1 MSLSIFQAIRQ
12 WDQALAEKNHM
23 KTELDQ
29 AMNIRVK
36 ASKDIKRLTEERN
49 SALHEYSVIMSE
61 RDSVHKEMEK
71 LQDEIQSNSAKSK
84 KIELLQL
91 EIRAALTDRDNAMK
105 EVHELKRKLDDKEN
119 MNPSVDNKV
128 IYDEINQLKKQKQEL
143 EEKLKNS
150 FIEADVAKGRR
161 DWAFAERDK
170 IMLASEGVQALC
182 DKLRKERDKA
192 MTDLIDI
199 MKELNDIKEQKM
211 LGAQNVRNEQKLLS
225 NEKGNPN
232 LRTHQITQKLDS
244 AKSHGIDLGEGI
256 FVRSLESCSV
266 FAKNNSI
273 KVGDRIL
280 KINNTDT
287 TDGDLNLAKNA
298 LDKSEYLTLTIET
311 TKDPPAKGLS
321 RKESDDKRTD
331 FVSKMIQR
339 SESDSRPG
347 PAVSKLFTSS
357 ERVYSLSNTPTQSK
371 ESKKPWTHFKEN
383 VKEKLDLVKGRRQST
398 EQGEDEDA
406 ARDRGERVKS
416 GEIRDVE
423 TMLRNI
429 QTQGQGGRKCSESE
443 TDSVDAKYS
452 LHNLDSK
459 ILEIKQNFAAPQT
472 PTVNSNRSKFLQRI
486 PNPQDVVQSHYLQ
499 VQSRIQDSLKKQN
512 NIYGK
517 EDYFLASSAS
527 ETSLN
532 ESLKSGNL
540 DEHEVICPTETDKS
554 TMEDPA
560 SKVGGKPQPN
570 TNVTSPKRT
579 SPFPHLKMAD
589 SQYHGGAFQYP
600 QSNLYNLYTGQ
611 TGYRQMGVTAPPS
624 IEGYEGF
631 SSLPPEVSGLP
642 PLYSAHAPP
651 PGHKRL
657 SLASLGRTPLSPA
670 ADSEFP
676 ATYMSDNKASPSPG
690 DIRQFHIDKSG
701 EQLGIKI
708 EEVSIQSEV
717 AGIFVSRVSADSL
730 AARVGLKVGDQL
742 LEVCGINLRTAKY
755 TQAAH
760 VLHRA
765 GKSVDIKVQY
775 NPDKFE
781 QGYNSNSAESIYGYT
796 RAASPSPVYGMTS
809 ELASPQ
815 APKYK
820 STPIRSE
827 SQANM
832 QGLANS
838 SLSPDGRM
846 TLPKSKSSTLK
857 SALNMDLVQHYKV
870 SGDDQNYLRPGRSED
885 DFSKFNQDRYV
896 WPIT

>member
-1 MSLSIFQAIRQ
+1 
-12 WDQALAEKNHM
+12 M

-71 LQDEIQSNSAKSK
+71 LQDEIQSNAAKSK
-84 KIELLQL
+84 KIELLQI

-105 EVHELKRKLDDKEN
+105 DVHELKRKLEDKEN
-119 MNPSVDNKV
+119 VNPSVDNKV

-199 MKELNDIKEQKM
+199 MKELNDVKEQKM
-211 LGAQNVRNEQKLLS
+211 LGVRNEQKSSS

-244 AKSHGIDLGEGI
+244 VKSHGINLGEGI

-287 TDGDLNLAKNA
+287 TDGNLIMAKNA
-298 LDKSEYLTLTIET
+298 LDKSECLTLTIET
-311 TKDPPAKGLS
+311 TKDPPVAKGLT

-398 EQGEDEDA
+398 EQGDDEDMG
-406 ARDRGERVKS
+406 RDRGERVKS

-429 QTQGQGGRKCSESE
+429 QTQGQARKCSESE
-443 TDSVDAKYS
+443 TDSVDAKYP

-459 ILEIKQNFAAPQT
+459 ILEMKQNFAAPQT

-554 TMEDPA
+554 ATEDPA
-560 SKVGGKPQPN
+560 ASKIGGKSQPN
-570 TNVTSPKRT
+570 TIVTSPKRT
-579 SPFPHLKMAD
+579 SPFPHLKGAD
-589 SQYHGGAFQYP
+589 GQYPGAFHYP
-600 QSNLYNLYTGQ
+600 QSNIYNLYTGQ
-611 TGYRQMGVTAPPS
+611 TNYRQMGVTVPPS
-624 IEGYEGF
+624 IEGF
-631 SSLPPEVSGLP
+631 SSLPPEVTGLP
-642 PLYSAHAPP
+642 PLYSSVA

-657 SLASLGRTPLSPA
+657 SLASVGRQPLSPA

-676 ATYMSDNKASPSPG
+676 ATFISDKATSPSPG

-730 AARVGLKVGDQL
+730 ASRVGLKVGDQL

-781 QGYNSNSAESIYGYT
+781 QGYNSNSAESIYGFT
-796 RAASPSPVYGMTS
+796 RAASPSPVYGYTS
-809 ELASPQ
+809 DLASPQ

-827 SQANM
+827 SQSNVH
-832 QGLANS
+832 GLTNS

-857 SALNMDLVQHYKV
+857 SALNMDLVQQFKV
-870 SGDDQNYLRPGRSED
+870 TGDDQNYLRPGRSED
-885 DFSKFNQDRYV
+885 DFSKFDPNRYV
-896 WPIT
+896 GQSADKISCDNDP